1 MKSMFFFFFFLLWSV
16 ILVSY
21 LRIHCQIQG
30 HKDCWKPS
38 LYFILYKAESE
49 FIPRV
54 STCKPRNSRLWEFW
68 VPHRRKC
75 VYRVYAEVIWLFQLI
90 FIWIRVVVSG
100 EQGSPKIAWTDLVF
114 EDDWHPLPISEK
126 GVNSCQLHS
135 IMFCFSLM
143 HLCCPPFCP
152 QYDIT
157 LVWVMQDLSLFSSK
171 IFIALALILSY

>member
-1 MKSMFFFFFFLLWSV
+1 MLKT
-16 ILVSY
+16 
-21 LRIHCQIQG
+21 
-30 HKDCWKPS
+30 
-38 LYFILYKAESE
+38 FILPYKYSVRFSLPEAREHLWKRGTFS
-49 FIPRV
+49 R
-54 STCKPRNSRLWEFW
+54 PRNSRLWEFW
-68 VPHRRKC
+68 VPHWLKY

-126 GVNSCQLHS
+126 GVNSCKLHS
-135 IMFCFSLM
+135 IKFHFSLM

-157 LVWVMQDLSLFSSK
+157 LVWVLQDLTLFSSK
-171 IFIALALILSY
+171 IFIALALVLSY